1 MPVLQADNFIAILR
15 TACGNGQTP
24 LHSPDWETLARMAQ
38 IHSLNAL
45 FYTGAVQYREFEA
58 CPAALRAKWQADT
71 IAVVA
76 RQAQRTELFLQLYA
90 ALTAAG
96 LRPLV
101 LKGIVCRQLYGGLAD
116 YRPSCDEDLYIP
128 PGQVA
133 RCREVLARNGWQL
146 TSHEASLQEMYSG

>member
-76 RQAQRTELFLQLYA
+76 RQAQRTELFLQLY
-90 ALTAAG
+90 
-96 LRPLV
+96 P
-101 LKGIVCRQLYGGLAD
+101 KCCQ
-116 YRPSCDEDLYIP
+116 C
-128 PGQVA
+128 
-133 RCREVLARNGWQL
+133 
-146 TSHEASLQEMYSG
+146 